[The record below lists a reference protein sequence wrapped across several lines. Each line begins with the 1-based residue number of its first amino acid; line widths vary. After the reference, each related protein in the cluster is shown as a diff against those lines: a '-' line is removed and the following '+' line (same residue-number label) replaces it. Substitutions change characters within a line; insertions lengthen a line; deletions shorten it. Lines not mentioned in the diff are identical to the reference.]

1 MQSHII
7 ISFITRVRNVT
18 FLILLL
24 IAGSCAGCGR
34 PEREAFTQTVYGSDG
49 SERHLTGG
57 SERSSVNG
65 GEETGK
71 ESGSGA
77 QEGMSGAQT
86 LKNMADPASAKIC
99 VFVCGAVNK
108 EGVYFLNEGARVIDA
123 VTAAGGYRE
132 DADRTYVNQ
141 AEYVYDAERVSIPT
155 IDEAREFR
163 EETHKA
169 QGGRERSA
177 GRSEDGRININTA
190 SKAELM
196 EIPGIG
202 ESKADRIIAYR
213 ENHGRFGSIE
223 EITNVSG
230 IGSAIYEGMK
240 DYITVE

>member
-7 ISFITRVRNVT
+7 ISFITRVRIVT
-18 FLILLL
+18 FLMLSL
-24 IAGSCAGCGR
+24 IACSCEGCGR
-34 PEREAFTQTVYGSDG
+34 PEREAFTQTVYAGEGTD
-49 SERHLTGG
+49 RNLTGG
-57 SERSSVNG
+57 ERSTV
-65 GEETGK
+65 
-71 ESGSGA
+71 SGSGESENDIGSGT

-86 LKNMADPASAKIC
+86 LQDHCGPAPDKIC
-99 VFVCGAVNK
+99 VFVCGAVKK
-108 EGVYFLNEGARVIDA
+108 EGVYYLNEGARVIDA
-123 VTAAGGYRE
+123 VKAAGGYSE

-155 IDEAREFR
+155 IKEAQALR
-163 EETHKA
+163 EELRKA
-169 QGGRERSA
+169 ADSPEGSA
-177 GRSEDGRININTA
+177 GKSEGGRININTA
-190 SKAELM
+190 SRSELM

>member
-1 MQSHII
+1 MQSQLI
-7 ISFITRVRNVT
+7 ISFITRVRIVT

-34 PEREAFTQTVYGSDG
+34 PERESFTQTVYGGDG

-57 SERSSVNG
+57 GERSLVNG
-65 GEETGK
+65 SEEPGNDG
-71 ESGSGA
+71 GSGA
-77 QEGMSGAQT
+77 QEGMSSPQA
-86 LKNMADPASAKIC
+86 LKNTEEPAPAKIC
-99 VFVCGAVNK
+99 VFVCGAVKK
-108 EGVYFLNEGARVIDA
+108 EGVYFLCEGSRVIDA

-132 DADRTYVNQ
+132 DADRAYVNQ

-155 IDEAREFR
+155 IDEARELR
-163 EETHKA
+163 EGTRTA
-169 QGGRERSA
+169 QEGRERSA

-190 SKAELM
+190 SKTELM